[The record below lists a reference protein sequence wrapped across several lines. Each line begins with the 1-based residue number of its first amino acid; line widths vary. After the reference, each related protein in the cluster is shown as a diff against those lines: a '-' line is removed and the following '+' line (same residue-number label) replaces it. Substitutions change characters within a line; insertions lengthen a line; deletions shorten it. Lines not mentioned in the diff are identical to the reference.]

1 MYGTSATYVHTAI
14 CIRLLCTLTALCAGV
29 APKGYA
35 KKLKGRANVPKG
47 AHTLASRSQDI
58 ERGLG
63 LARIVRTKLQR
74 CWLKLRT
81 AFVVCLLHQI
91 AIKRKKERQL
101 INALRDVK
109 DRMPSLYK
117 AKQFAQ
123 SGHHAFDSPLRRES
137 RLRVRAV
144 L

>member
-1 MYGTSATYVHTAI
+1 M
-14 CIRLLCTLTALCAGV
+14 
-29 APKGYA
+29 
-35 KKLKGRANVPKG
+35 LKGLR
-47 AHTLASRSQDI
+47 TLPARSEDI
-58 ERGLG
+58 KRGLR
-63 LARIVRTKLQR
+63 LARYDPAKLQR

-81 AFVVCLLHQI
+81 AFMVCLLHQI

-109 DRMPSLYK
+109 DRLPSLYK

-123 SGHHAFDSPLRRES
+123 SGHRAFNSPLGRES